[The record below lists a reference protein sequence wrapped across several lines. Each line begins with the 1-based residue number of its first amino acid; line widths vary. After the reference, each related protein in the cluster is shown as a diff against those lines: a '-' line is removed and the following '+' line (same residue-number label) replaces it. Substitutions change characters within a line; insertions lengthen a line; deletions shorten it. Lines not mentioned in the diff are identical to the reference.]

1 MACYSF
7 AFMKLPTSHIVSTR
21 RAGDRI
27 RGPRAAAMVAAGAV
41 FLGACLL
48 TVAAAQAQKTSPTES
63 AKQKAA
69 PLTMHATGDFTVK
82 LSPDGAV
89 DKAEGASLGRMT
101 SDKQFHGDLEGT
113 SKGTMLTAM
122 TDVKGSAGYVA
133 IERVTGT
140 LRGRSGSFVLQHNAT
155 MSSEGQ
161 LLSIVVVPDSGT
173 GQLVGL
179 AGKLTVIV
187 AADGKHSYDFEYT
200 LPEAR

>member
-1 MACYSF
+1 MA
-7 AFMKLPTSHIVSTR
+7 T
-21 RAGDRI
+21 
-27 RGPRAAAMVAAGAV
+27 
-41 FLGACLL
+41 
-48 TVAAAQAQKTSPTES
+48 
-63 AKQKAA
+63 
-69 PLTMHATGDFTVK
+69 HATGDFIAKVI
-82 LSPDGAV
+82 PDGTV

-101 SDKQFHGDLEGT
+101 IDKQFHGDLQGT

-155 MSSEGQ
+155 MSSAGGAVQ
-161 LLSIVVVPDSGT
+161 SIIVVPDSGT

-179 AGKLTVIV
+179 AGKMTIII

-200 LPEAR
+200 LPAAH